1 MQLLIVYLSN
11 HETKNKKL
19 TVIKITNSSSEWR
32 YTPESN
38 SNPKQMVESH
48 GYSLF
53 TGWGIAVRVYIIVIL
68 ILASAVLV
76 PSSSTFYNEWSP
88 AYAAYIKATPSVTG
102 PIVSHPNLKVQTFF
116 TGLQL
121 PTSMAFLGPDDIL
134 VIEKNKGTVDRIV
147 DGKIVK
153 QPLLHVSVAT
163 EVEHGMLGIAVA
175 PGDKNVGGAGGISAL
190 ASRFVFLYYTEAG
203 ATGVHNTLYRY
214 ELVDNHLVNPKLLLS
229 LPAASSNLAGENS
242 NHNGG
247 KVVIGP
253 DNNVYI
259 VIGDVGGHEGQ
270 AQNIKN
276 GGLLDGT
283 SGILRVTQDGKP
295 VGARIL
301 GNSSSVN
308 AYYAYGIRNSFGMDF
323 DPLTGKLWDTENG
336 PEYGDEINIVDPG
349 FNSGWSKI
357 QGIWLTSGPKPG
369 PVAPTNPGSKL
380 LVDFDGKGKYRAP
393 EFTWLPT
400 IGPTALKF
408 LNSPKLGSPYQNDLF
423 VGDVNTGNLYH
434 FKLNPTRD
442 GLLLNGPLAD
452 KVGNTLDELQDVIFG
467 QGFGTITDLQIGP
480 DGYLY
485 VLTLAGTIY
494 RIVPSFDSSASNDG
508 SKSDNNNSHN
518 DGTVSDNTDKLRNSH
533 PADTGGTLTPGQLHE
548 VPNNSG

>member
-1 MQLLIVYLSN
+1 MVDSN
-11 HETKNKKL
+11 
-19 TVIKITNSSSEWR
+19 
-32 YTPESN
+32 
-38 SNPKQMVESH
+38 

-53 TGWGIAVRVYIIVIL
+53 TGLDIAVGMLIIVIL
-68 ILASAVLV
+68 IMASAVLV

-88 AYAAYIKATPSVTG
+88 AYAAYIKATTAATG
-102 PIVSHPNLKVQTFF
+102 PIVSHPNLRVQTLF

-121 PTSMAFLGPDDIL
+121 PTSMAFLGPGDIL
-134 VIEKNKGTVDRIV
+134 VLEKNKGTVDRIV
-147 DGKIVK
+147 DGRK
-153 QPLLHVSVAT
+153 QPLLHISVDT

-175 PGDKNVGGAGGISAL
+175 PSNKNAGGTGGTSAL
-190 ASRFVFLYYTEAG
+190 ASTFVFLYYTVVG
-203 ATGVHNTLYRY
+203 NTGVHNTLDRY
-214 ELVDNHLVNPKLLLS
+214 ELVNNHLVNPKLLLS
-229 LPAASSNLAGENS
+229 LPAASSNLAGENN

-259 VIGDVGGHEGQ
+259 VIGDVGGHQGQ

-276 GGLLDGT
+276 GGSLDGT
-283 SGILRVTQDGKP
+283 GGVLRVTQDGEP
-295 VGARIL
+295 VGAGLL
-301 GNSSSVN
+301 GVSSPVN

-357 QGIWLTSGPKPG
+357 QGMWLTSGPKPG

-380 LVDFDGKGKYRAP
+380 LVEFDGKGKYRAP

-408 LNSPKLGSPYQNDLF
+408 FNSPKLGSQYQNDMF

-442 GLLLNGPLAD
+442 GLLLSGPLAD
-452 KVGNTLDELQDVIFG
+452 KVGNTLDELQGVIFG

-485 VLTLAGTIY
+485 VLTLAGNIY
-494 RIVPSFDSSASNDG
+494 RIVPSFDSSASDDG
-508 SKSDNNNSHN
+508 NKSFNINSRN
-518 DGTVSDNTDKLRNSH
+518 DGTVSDNIDNLRNSQ
-533 PADTGGTLTPGQLHE
+533 PADSGGSFTPGQLHE

>member
-1 MQLLIVYLSN
+1 M
-11 HETKNKKL
+11 
-19 TVIKITNSSSEWR
+19 ITNSSSEWR
-32 YTPESN
+32 YTHESN
-38 SNPKQMVESH
+38 SNAKQMVESH
-48 GYSLF
+48 DYSLF
-53 TGWGIAVRVYIIVIL
+53 TGWGIAVRVHIIVIL
-68 ILASAVLV
+68 ILASTVLV
-76 PSSSTFYNEWSP
+76 PSFSTFYNEWSP
-88 AYAAYIKATPSVTG
+88 AYAAYTKATPSDTG

-121 PTSMAFLGPDDIL
+121 PTSMAFLGPGDIL
-134 VIEKNKGTVDRIV
+134 VLEKNKGTVDRIV
-147 DGKIVK
+147 DGKIMK

-163 EVEHGMLGIAVA
+163 EVEHGMLGIAIA
-175 PGDKNVGGAGGISAL
+175 PGNKNGGGAGGISAL
-190 ASRFVFLYYTEAG
+190 VGTFVFLYYTEVD
-203 ATGVHNTLYRY
+203 ATSVHNTLYRY

-229 LPAASSNLAGENS
+229 LPAASSNLAGENN

-276 GGLLDGT
+276 GGPLDGT

-295 VGARIL
+295 VGAGIV
-301 GNSSSVN
+301 GDSSPVN

-357 QGIWLTSGPKPG
+357 QGIWLTSGAKPG
-369 PVAPTNPGSKL
+369 PVAPTNLGSKL

-400 IGPTALKF
+400 IGTTALKF
-408 LNSPKLGSPYQNDLF
+408 LNSPKLGSSYQNDLF
-423 VGDVNTGNLYH
+423 VGDVNTGNLYD

-442 GLLLNGPLAD
+442 GLLLSGPLAD

-467 QGFGTITDLQIGP
+467 HGFGTITDLQVGP

-485 VLTLAGTIY
+485 VLTLAGNIY
-494 RIVPSFDSSASNDG
+494 RIVPSFDSSASHDG
-508 SKSDNNNSHN
+508 SKSSNSNSHN
-518 DGTVSDNTDKLRNSH
+518 NGTVSDNTDKLRYIQ